1 MNCCT
6 IIQSTAIMH
15 CTGLSCLYP
24 PLKRFPVPAI
34 CNLMIL
40 SSYINEA
47 ILSVSIVLIG
57 IILLQTNPVNC
68 IYSINNV
75 ILYSLKQI
83 KIPFVSLPVRYK
95 VSFLSFFSCLL
106 VIAEL
111 YLYPLRTTNYQL
123 PTTNFTYLPIIT
135 SNIFTSLGEIPGIL
149 LACPIVSGSIRAS
162 FCRASVD
169 KE

>member
-1 MNCCT
+1 MMHCCA

-83 KIPFVSLPVRYK
+83 KIPFVSSFERYRI
-95 VSFLSFFSCLL
+95 SFLSFFFF
-106 VIAEL
+106 VINRL
-111 YLYPLRTTNYQL
+111 QNLFLPTTNYQL

-149 LACPIVSGSIRAS
+149 LACPMVSGSIRAS
-162 FCRASVD
+162 F
-169 KE
+169 